1 MEHKELI
8 KERMLR
14 QASRMWAIDEVY
26 DESSFDPLVRILI
39 SALAAE
45 SESIYHEMDQVQD
58 RVAKKLMNQLIPHI
72 HGGVQPG
79 HSVVIINSTDSVACL
94 PANYKFISRVRNE
107 FDAIRELQFISLKE
121 TSLFKG
127 GVKYILSNSAYY
139 QMADYRFK
147 SRIESDAIK
156 NITVD
161 KSEVLIGIEVPFN
174 TDGLDT
180 LQLFFDYKG
189 NDVLRDSFYRQ
200 LKSAKFYFND
210 ENLDVDFG
218 LLSEE
223 DEELTVDWGSSN
235 SELSGMKKRVLSY
248 YNRQF
253 VSIKRGHRTGQDF
266 YSNGSQSDGN
276 ICWLR
281 ICFDEDFDS
290 SILSSVNCFTN
301 ALPVVNLTEREK
313 VFKSSE
319 NLSVISLQDEEAFFA
334 LEVVE
339 GDDGVVY
346 EEYGVQNESEWENGT
361 FLLRRDGVAGMS
373 TENANEAINFLI
385 GKLRN
390 ESAAF
395 AMLDNGKFAED
406 LKVLGQIVSR
416 LQQSLNQKKRYHSP
430 VYMFLKYREVADTI
444 FVKYYT
450 TAGKLLKG
458 IKPNTPILPY
468 KGASIQQTGG
478 YFITAMTGARN
489 VLNSDEQ
496 LYNNRYM
503 MLSGGRIVTKKDVKA
518 LVYNVFGDMV
528 ECVEIEKGLVESAD
542 SHTGFTRT
550 IDIKLSV
557 KREIVEDDGIV
568 LEGREMLHALE
579 ERGSNIYPY
588 CLFING
594 TQIFKQ

>member
-45 SESIYHEMDQVQD
+45 TESIYHEMDQVQD
-58 RVAKKLMNQLIPHI
+58 RVAQKLMNQLIPHI

-79 HSVVIINSTDSVACL
+79 YSVAIINPTDSVACL
-94 PANYKFISRVRNE
+94 PANYKFLSRVRNE
-107 FDAIRELQFISLKE
+107 FDALREMQFISLQE
-121 TSLFKG
+121 AFLFKG
-127 GVKYILSNSAYY
+127 GIKYMLSNSAYY
-139 QMADYRFK
+139 QMTDYRFK
-147 SRIESDAIK
+147 SRIES
-156 NITVD
+156 
-161 KSEVLIGIEVPFN
+161 EVLKDISVEKNDVLLGIEIPEN
-174 TDGLDT
+174 KEGLNKFR
-180 LQLFFDYKG
+180 LFFDSKE
-189 NDVLRDSFYRQ
+189 NSVIRDTFYRQ
-200 LKSAKFYFND
+200 LKNAKFYFND
-210 ENLDVDFG
+210 ERLDVDFG

-223 DEELTVDWGSSN
+223 DDELSVDWGSSN
-235 SELSGMKKRVLSY
+235 SELVGIKKRVLSY

-253 VSIKRGHRTGQDF
+253 VKITRPLGSEADF
-266 YSNGSQSDGN
+266 SANGSQNEGN

-281 ICFDEDFDS
+281 ICFNEDFDS
-290 SILSSVNCFTN
+290 GILSSVNCFAN
-301 ALPVVNLTEREK
+301 AIPVVNLTEREK

-334 LEVVE
+334 LDVVE

-346 EEYGVQNESEWENGT
+346 EEYGVQNGGEWENGT

-395 AMLDNGKFAED
+395 AMLDNGKFSDD

-416 LQQSLNQKKRYHSP
+416 LQQSVTQKKRYHSP
-430 VYMFLKYREVADTI
+430 VYMFLKYREIADTI

-450 TAGKLLKG
+450 TAGKVLKG

-468 KGASIQQTGG
+468 KGVSIQQTGG
-478 YFITAMTGARN
+478 YFITPMVGARN

-503 MLSGGRIVTKKDVKA
+503 MLSGGRIVTKKDIKS
-518 LVYNVFGDMV
+518 LVYNIFGEIV
-528 ECVEIEKGLVESAD
+528 EQIDIEKGLMESED
-542 SHTGFTRT
+542 SHTGFART
-550 IDIKLSV
+550 IDIKLNIN
-557 KREIVEDDGIV
+557 RELIEDDAIV
-568 LEGREMLHALE
+568 FEGREVLHVLE

-594 TQIFKQ
+594 MQIFKQ

>member
-45 SESIYHEMDQVQD
+45 TESIYHEMDQVQD
-58 RVAKKLMNQLIPHI
+58 RVAQKLMNQLIPHI

-79 HSVVIINSTDSVACL
+79 YSVAIINPTDSVACL
-94 PANYKFISRVRNE
+94 PANYKFLSRVRNE
-107 FDAIRELQFISLKE
+107 FDALREMQFISLQE
-121 TSLFKG
+121 AFLFKG
-127 GVKYILSNSAYY
+127 GIKYMLSNSAYY
-139 QMADYRFK
+139 QMTDYRFK
-147 SRIESDAIK
+147 SRIES
-156 NITVD
+156 
-161 KSEVLIGIEVPFN
+161 EVLKDISVEKNDVLLGIEIPEN
-174 TDGLDT
+174 KEGLNKFR
-180 LQLFFDYKG
+180 LFFDSKE
-189 NDVLRDSFYRQ
+189 NSVIRDTFYRQ
-200 LKSAKFYFND
+200 LKNAKFYFND
-210 ENLDVDFG
+210 ERLDVDFG

-223 DEELTVDWGSSN
+223 DDELSVDWGSSN
-235 SELSGMKKRVLSY
+235 SELVGIKKRVLSY

-253 VSIKRGHRTGQDF
+253 VKITRPLGSEADF
-266 YSNGSQSDGN
+266 SANGSQNEGN

-281 ICFDEDFDS
+281 ICFNEDFDS
-290 SILSSVNCFTN
+290 GILSSVNCFAN
-301 ALPVVNLTEREK
+301 AIPVVNLTEREK

-334 LEVVE
+334 LDVVE

-346 EEYGVQNESEWENGT
+346 EEYGVQNGGEWENGT

-395 AMLDNGKFAED
+395 AMLDNGKFSDD

-416 LQQSLNQKKRYHSP
+416 LQQSVTQKKRYHSP
-430 VYMFLKYREVADTI
+430 VYMFLKYREIADTI

-450 TAGKLLKG
+450 TAGKVLKG

-468 KGASIQQTGG
+468 KGVSIQQTGG
-478 YFITAMTGARN
+478 YYITPMVGARN

-503 MLSGGRIVTKKDVKA
+503 MLSGGRIVTKKDIKS
-518 LVYNVFGDMV
+518 LVYNIFGEIV
-528 ECVEIEKGLVESAD
+528 EQIDIEKGLMESED
-542 SHTGFTRT
+542 SHTGFVRT
-550 IDIKLSV
+550 IDIKLNIN
-557 KREIVEDDGIV
+557 RELSEDDAIV
-568 LEGREMLHALE
+568 FEGREVLHVLE

-594 TQIFKQ
+594 MQIFKQ

>member
-14 QASRMWAIDEVY
+14 RASRMWAIDEVY

-58 RVAKKLMNQLIPHI
+58 RVAQKLMNQLIPHI

-79 HSVVIINSTDSVACL
+79 YSVVIINPTDSVACL
-94 PANYKFISRVRNE
+94 PANYKFLSRVRNE
-107 FDAIRELQFISLKE
+107 FDALRELQFISLQE
-121 TSLFKG
+121 VSLFKG
-127 GVKYILSNSAYY
+127 GVKYMLSNSAYY
-139 QMADYRFK
+139 QMTDYRFK
-147 SRIESDAIK
+147 SRIESDVLK
-156 NITVD
+156 GVTVD
-161 KSEVLIGIEVPFN
+161 KKEVLLGIEIPEN
-174 TDGLDT
+174 TDGLNT
-180 LQLFFDYKG
+180 FRLFFDFKE
-189 NDVLRDSFYRQ
+189 NTTLRDSFYRQ
-200 LKSAKFYFND
+200 LKNANFYFND
-210 ENLDVDFG
+210 ERLEVNFG
-218 LLSEE
+218 LLFDEE
-223 DEELTVDWGSSN
+223 DELTIDWGSSK
-235 SELSGMKKRVLSY
+235 SELSEIKKRVLSFY
-248 YNRQF
+248 DRQF
-253 VSIKRGHRTGQDF
+253 VAIKRTLKGEQDF
-266 YSNGSQSDGN
+266 ISNGAQNDGHT
-276 ICWLR
+276 CWLR
-281 ICFDEDFDS
+281 ICFSEDFDS
-290 SILSSVNCFTN
+290 RILSSVNCFAN

-334 LEVVE
+334 LDVVE

-346 EEYGVQNESEWENGT
+346 EEYGAQNGGEWENGT

-395 AMLDNGKFAED
+395 AMLDKGKFSDD

-416 LQQSLNQKKRYHSP
+416 LQQSVTQKKRYHSP
-430 VYMFLKYREVADTI
+430 VYMFLKYREIADTI

-450 TAGKLLKG
+450 TAGKILKG

-468 KGASIQQTGG
+468 KGASIQQAGG
-478 YFITAMTGARN
+478 YFITPMTGARN
-489 VLNSDEQ
+489 VLNADEQ

-503 MLSGGRIVTKKDVKA
+503 MLSGGRIVTKKDIKA
-518 LVYNVFGDMV
+518 LVCSVFGEMV
-528 ECVEIEKGLVESAD
+528 EQVEIDKGLIESRD
-542 SHTGFTRT
+542 SQIGFVRT
-550 IDIKLSV
+550 IDIKLTI
-557 KREIVEDDGIV
+557 KREIAEDDTIV
-568 LEGREMLHALE
+568 FEGREVLYVLE

-594 TQIFKQ
+594 MQIFKQ

>member
-14 QASRMWAIDEVY
+14 QASRMWAVDEVY

-58 RVAKKLMNQLIPHI
+58 RVAQKLMNQLIPHI

-79 HSVVIINSTDSVACL
+79 HSVAIINPTDSVACL
-94 PANYKFISRVRNE
+94 PENYKFLSRVRNE
-107 FDAIRELQFISLKE
+107 FDALRELQFISLQE
-121 TSLFKG
+121 ALLFKG
-127 GVKYILSNSAYY
+127 GVKYMLSNSAYY
-139 QMADYRFK
+139 QMTDYRFK
-147 SRIESDAIK
+147 SRIESETLKDI
-156 NITVD
+156 NVD
-161 KSEVLIGIEVPFN
+161 INEVLLGIEIPEN
-174 TDGLDT
+174 TEGLDVFR
-180 LQLFFDYKG
+180 LFFDYKE
-189 NDVLRDSFYRQ
+189 NDAVRDSFYRQ
-200 LKSAKFYFND
+200 LKNAKFYFNN
-210 ENLDVDFG
+210 ERLDADFG

-235 SELSGMKKRVLSY
+235 SELLGIKKRVLSY
-248 YNRQF
+248 YDSQF
-253 VSIKRGHRTGQDF
+253 VKVKRTKGSEQDF
-266 YSNGSQSDGN
+266 YPNGSPSDGN

-281 ICFDEDFDS
+281 ICFNEDFDS
-290 SILSSVNCFTN
+290 GILSSVNCFAN

-334 LEVVE
+334 LDVVE

-346 EEYGVQNESEWENGT
+346 EEYGVQNGSEWENGT
-361 FLLRRDGVAGMS
+361 FLLRKDGVAGMS

-395 AMLDNGKFAED
+395 SMLENGKFSED
-406 LKVLGQIVSR
+406 LKILGQIVSR
-416 LQQSLNQKKRYHSP
+416 LQQSVTRKKRYHSP
-430 VYMFLKYREVADTI
+430 VYMFLKYREIADTI

-450 TAGKLLKG
+450 TAGKILKG
-458 IKPNTPILPY
+458 VKPNTPILPY
-468 KGASIQQTGG
+468 KGASIQQAGG
-478 YFITAMTGARN
+478 YFITPLTGARD

-503 MLSGGRIVTKKDVKA
+503 MLSGGRIVTKKDIKA
-518 LVYNVFGDMV
+518 LAHNVFGEM
-528 ECVEIEKGLVESAD
+528 IEGIDIDKGLMESQD
-542 SHTGFTRT
+542 SQTGFERT
-550 IDIKLSV
+550 IDVKIKLKKELS
-557 KREIVEDDGIV
+557 EEDAMV
-568 LEGREMLHALE
+568 LEGREVLHVLE

-594 TQIFKQ
+594 MQIFKQ

>member
-79 HSVVIINSTDSVACL
+79 HSVVIINPTDSVTCL
-94 PANYKFISRVRNE
+94 PANYKFLSRVRNE
-107 FDAIRELQFISLKE
+107 FDALRELQFISLQE

-127 GVKYILSNSAYY
+127 GVKYVLSNSAYY
-139 QMADYRFK
+139 QMTDYRFK
-147 SRIESDAIK
+147 SRIESDVLK
-156 NITVD
+156 NITVE
-161 KSEVLIGIEVPFN
+161 KNEVLLGIEIPVN
-174 TDGLDT
+174 TDGLNSF
-180 LQLFFDYKG
+180 QLFLDYKG
-189 NDVLRDSFYRQ
+189 NDAIRDSFYRQ
-200 LKSAKFYFND
+200 LKNAKFYFDD
-210 ENLDVDFG
+210 EKLDVDFG
-218 LLSEE
+218 LFSED

-235 SELSGMKKRVLSY
+235 SELYGMKKRVLSY
-248 YNRQF
+248 YERQF
-253 VSIKRGHRTGQDF
+253 LSLKRNPESIQDF
-266 YSNGSQSDGN
+266 HANSSLNDDN

-281 ICFDEDFDS
+281 ICFKEGFDS
-290 SILSSVNCFTN
+290 SILSAVNCFAN

-339 GDDGVVY
+339 GDDGVIY
-346 EEYGVQNESEWENGT
+346 EEYGVQNGSEWENGT

-430 VYMFLKYREVADTI
+430 VYMFLKYREIADTI

-468 KGASIQQTGG
+468 KGASIQQAGG

-518 LVYNVFGDMV
+518 LVCNVFGEMV
-528 ECVEIEKGLVESAD
+528 EQIDIEKGLLESPD
-542 SHTGFTRT
+542 SNTGFVRT
-550 IDIKLSV
+550 IDIKLSI
-557 KREIVEDDGIV
+557 KREIVEDEGIV
-568 LEGREMLHALE
+568 LEGREVLHALE

-594 TQIFKQ
+594 MQIFKQ

>member
-45 SESIYHEMDQVQD
+45 TESIYHEMDQVQD
-58 RVAKKLMNQLIPHI
+58 RVAQKLMNQLIPHI

-79 HSVVIINSTDSVACL
+79 YSVAIINPTDSVACL
-94 PANYKFISRVRNE
+94 PANYKFLSRVRNE
-107 FDAIRELQFISLKE
+107 FDALREMQFISLQE
-121 TSLFKG
+121 AFLFKG
-127 GVKYILSNSAYY
+127 GIKYMLSNSAYY
-139 QMADYRFK
+139 QMTDYRFK
-147 SRIESDAIK
+147 SRIES
-156 NITVD
+156 
-161 KSEVLIGIEVPFN
+161 EVLKDISVEKNDVLLGIEIPEN
-174 TDGLDT
+174 KEGLNKFR
-180 LQLFFDYKG
+180 LFFDSKE
-189 NDVLRDSFYRQ
+189 NNVIRDTFYRQ
-200 LKSAKFYFND
+200 LKNAKFYFND
-210 ENLDVDFG
+210 ERLDVDFG

-223 DEELTVDWGSSN
+223 DDELSVDWGSSN
-235 SELSGMKKRVLSY
+235 SELVGIKKRVLSY

-253 VSIKRGHRTGQDF
+253 VKITRPLGSEADF
-266 YSNGSQSDGN
+266 SANGSQNEGN

-281 ICFDEDFDS
+281 ICFNEDFDS
-290 SILSSVNCFTN
+290 GILSSVNCFAN
-301 ALPVVNLTEREK
+301 AIPVVNLTEREK

-334 LEVVE
+334 LDVVE

-346 EEYGVQNESEWENGT
+346 EEYGVQNGGEWENGT

-395 AMLDNGKFAED
+395 AMLDNGKFSDD

-416 LQQSLNQKKRYHSP
+416 LQQSVTQKKRYHSP
-430 VYMFLKYREVADTI
+430 VYMFLKYREIADTI

-450 TAGKLLKG
+450 TAGKVLKG

-468 KGASIQQTGG
+468 KGVSIQQTGG
-478 YFITAMTGARN
+478 YFITPMVGARN

-503 MLSGGRIVTKKDVKA
+503 MLSGGRIVTKKDIKS
-518 LVYNVFGDMV
+518 LVYNIFGEIV
-528 ECVEIEKGLVESAD
+528 EQIDIEKGLMESED
-542 SHTGFTRT
+542 SHTGFVRT
-550 IDIKLSV
+550 IDIKLNIN
-557 KREIVEDDGIV
+557 RELSEDDAIV
-568 LEGREMLHALE
+568 FEGREVLHVLE

-594 TQIFKQ
+594 MQIFKQ